1 MARRMLLQQLRD
13 AGLSGVTSEEV
24 LQLDA
29 ATRRAEVDLKDIV
42 DILDADTKEH
52 KAFLAVMRK
61 MSAVEAARRL
71 REN

>member
-1 MARRMLLQQLRD
+1 MARRMLSQQLRD

-61 MSAVEAARRL
+61 MSAVEAA
-71 REN
+71 